1 MQDATA
7 STSTAAAAASAAQ
20 PQVIK
25 SRLLKQLEKDIAAA
39 TSPMAGAAARAKR
52 AMLLA
57 RHGAV
62 TEAREAL
69 TALHQLSFQH
79 PHPEIGAW
87 LHMAEGLMSYYNGFV
102 AQQAW
107 DRIQRAHA
115 IAATLPALIEV
126 RVLASA
132 WLAQLAF
139 IRHDPAALVE
149 HAKRCLDEALPAHN
163 VAMARVSMAMGV
175 GWHYAG
181 DIEAAQR
188 WYIRARRH
196 AAVEG
201 DDASL
206 SALMFNMAG
215 MRASQ
220 LRRESLSG
228 QAPRGPE
235 LLLTVDSMHHFD
247 EAVGAQMMADLT
259 PVLRAQVLTMQGGYD
274 EARRLYEEHLPQAMS
289 LGLERLGSSL
299 LSDLAWCRANLG
311 QHEHALHQA
320 REAEIELDPDCELDD
335 RAITHSRLA
344 QTFRL
349 LGETADADRHQ
360 TLADEAWRQFA
371 EQQQQWRDLLAG
383 SALQA

>member
-1 MQDATA
+1 MQDASPDATPSPA
-7 STSTAAAAASAAQ
+7 
-20 PQVIK
+20 IK
-25 SRLLKQLEKDIAAA
+25 SRLLKQLEKEIAAA
-39 TSPMAGAAARAKR
+39 TSPMASAGARAKR

-62 TEAREAL
+62 GEAREAL

-107 DRIQRAHA
+107 DRIQRAQA
-115 IAATLPALIEV
+115 IAGSAPALVEV
-126 RVLASA
+126 RVLAAA

-149 HAKRCLDEALPAHN
+149 HARRCLDEALPDHH
-163 VAMARVSMAMGV
+163 VALARVAMAMGV

-181 DIEAAQR
+181 DVESAQR
-188 WYIRARRH
+188 WYIRARHH

-220 LRRESLSG
+220 LRRESLW
-228 QAPRGPE
+228 AHAARGPE

-247 EAVGAQMMADLT
+247 EAVGAQMMGELR
-259 PVLRAQVLTMQGGYD
+259 PVLRAQVLTMQGGFD
-274 EARRLYEEHLPQAMS
+274 EARQLYEEHLPQAMS

-320 REAEIELDPDCELDD
+320 REAEIELEPDCELDD

-349 LGETADADRHQ
+349 LGEIADADRHQ
-360 TLADEAWRQFA
+360 ALADEAWQQFA
-371 EQQQQWRDLLAG
+371 DQQRQWRDLLGASG
-383 SALQA
+383 LTP

>member
-1 MQDATA
+1 MQDASPDATPSPA
-7 STSTAAAAASAAQ
+7 
-20 PQVIK
+20 IK
-25 SRLLKQLEKDIAAA
+25 SRLLKQLEKEIAAA
-39 TSPMAGAAARAKR
+39 ASPMASAGARAKR

-62 TEAREAL
+62 GEAREAL

-107 DRIQRAHA
+107 DRIQRAQA
-115 IAATLPALIEV
+115 IAGSAPALVEV
-126 RVLASA
+126 RVLAAA

-149 HAKRCLDEALPAHN
+149 HARRCLDEALPDHH
-163 VAMARVSMAMGV
+163 VALARMAMAMGV

-181 DIEAAQR
+181 DVESAQR
-188 WYIRARRH
+188 WYIRARHH

-220 LRRESLSG
+220 LRRESLW
-228 QAPRGPE
+228 AHAARGPE

-247 EAVGAQMMADLT
+247 EAVGAQMMGELR
-259 PVLRAQVLTMQGGYD
+259 PVLRAQVLTMQGGFD
-274 EARRLYEEHLPQAMS
+274 EARQLYEEHLPQAMS

-349 LGETADADRHQ
+349 LGEIADADRHQ
-360 TLADEAWRQFA
+360 ALADEAWQQFA
-371 EQQQQWRDLLAG
+371 DQQRQWRDLLGASG
-383 SALQA
+383 LTP

>member
-1 MQDATA
+1 MHDASPDA
-7 STSTAAAAASAAQ
+7 NL
-20 PQVIK
+20 PPVIK

-39 TSPMAGAAARAKR
+39 ASPMASAAARAKR

-62 TEAREAL
+62 GEAREAL

-79 PHPEIGAW
+79 PHPEIGSW

-107 DRIQRAHA
+107 DRIQRAQA
-115 IAATLPALIEV
+115 IAGNAPSLREV

-132 WLAQLAF
+132 WLAQLGF
-139 IRHDPAALVE
+139 IRHDPAAMVE
-149 HAKRCLDEALPAHN
+149 HARRCLDEALPEDN
-163 VAMARVSMAMGV
+163 VALARVSMAMGV

-188 WYIRARRH
+188 WYIKARRH
-196 AAVEG
+196 AAMEG

-215 MRASQ
+215 MRAAQ
-220 LRRESLSG
+220 LRRESLSSH
-228 QAPRGPE
+228 AARGPE

-247 EAVGAQMMADLT
+247 AAVGAQMMNELT
-259 PVLRAQVLTMQGGYD
+259 PVLRAQVLTMQGRFD
-274 EARRLYEEHLPQAMS
+274 EARQLYEEHLPQAMS

-344 QTFRL
+344 QTFRH
-349 LGETADADRHQ
+349 LGEAADAERHQ
-360 TLADEAWRQFA
+360 ALADTAWAQFA
-371 EQQQQWRDLLAG
+371 EQQGQWR
-383 SALQA
+383 ALITASGLEPAA

>member
-1 MQDATA
+1 MHDA
-7 STSTAAAAASAAQ
+7 SPEAAPA
-20 PQVIK
+20 PVIK
-25 SRLLKQLEKDIAAA
+25 SRLLKQLDKDIAAA
-39 TSPMAGAAARAKR
+39 KSPMASAGARAKR

-62 TEAREAL
+62 VEAREAL

-87 LHMAEGLMSYYNGFV
+87 LHLAEGLMSYYNGFV
-102 AQQAW
+102 VQQAQ
-107 DRIQRAHA
+107 DRIQRAQT
-115 IAATLPALIEV
+115 IAATLPALAEV
-126 RVLASA
+126 RVLAAA

-149 HAKRCLDEALPAHN
+149 HARRCLDEAGPDHN
-163 VAMARVSMAMGV
+163 VAQARVAMAMGV

-181 DIEAAQR
+181 DIEIAQR

-196 AAVEG
+196 ASMEG

-220 LRRESLSG
+220 LRRESLS
-228 QAPRGPE
+228 AHAARGPE
-235 LLLTVDSMHHFD
+235 LLLTVDSVRHYD
-247 EAVGAQMMADLT
+247 AAVGAQMMNELT
-259 PVLRAQVLTMQGGYD
+259 PVLRAQVLTMQGRFD
-274 EARRLYEEHLPQAMS
+274 EARQLYEEHLPQAMS

-299 LSDLAWCRANLG
+299 LSDLAWCRVNLG
-311 QHEHALHQA
+311 QHELALSQA

-349 LGETADADRHQ
+349 LSETADADRHQ
-360 TLADEAWRQFA
+360 TLADEAWAQFGA
-371 EQQQQWRDLLAG
+371 QQLQWRELLLA
-383 SALQA
+383 SDLQP

>member
-1 MQDATA
+1 MHDASAPPA
-7 STSTAAAAASAAQ
+7 SAATAAA
-20 PQVIK
+20 PLVIK
-25 SRLLKQLEKDIAAA
+25 SRLLKQLDKDIAAA
-39 TSPMAGAAARAKR
+39 TSPTASAAARAKR

-62 TEAREAL
+62 GEAREAL

-115 IAATLPALIEV
+115 IAGTAPAHIEV

-139 IRHDPAALVE
+139 IRHDPAALVA
-149 HAKRCLDEALPAHN
+149 HAKRCLDEAPPEHN
-163 VAMARVSMAMGV
+163 VALARVAMTMGL

-181 DIEAAQR
+181 DNAAAQR

-196 AAVEG
+196 ASVEG

-220 LRRESLSG
+220 LRRESLAS
-228 QAPRGPE
+228 QSWRGSE
-235 LLLTVDSMHHFD
+235 LMLSVDSVHHFD
-247 EAVGAQMMADLT
+247 EAVGAQMMTELT
-259 PVLRAQVLTMQGGYD
+259 PVLRAQVLTMQGGFD

-349 LGETADADRHQ
+349 LGEAADADRHQ
-360 TLADEAWRQFA
+360 ALADEAWREFA

-383 SALQA
+383 SELQA

>member
-1 MQDATA
+1 MHDA
-7 STSTAAAAASAAQ
+7 SPASA
-20 PQVIK
+20 PPPVIK
-25 SRLLKQLEKDIAAA
+25 SRLLKQLDKEIAAA
-39 TSPMAGAAARAKR
+39 TSPMASAGARAKR

-62 TEAREAL
+62 GEAREAL

-107 DRIQRAHA
+107 DRIQRAQT
-115 IAATLPALIEV
+115 IAGTAPSLVEV

-149 HAKRCLDEALPAHN
+149 HATRCLDEALPEHN
-163 VAMARVSMAMGV
+163 VAMARMAMAMGV
-175 GWHYAG
+175 SWHYAG
-181 DIEAAQR
+181 DTEAAQA

-196 AAVEG
+196 ASMEG

-228 QAPRGPE
+228 HSARGPE

-247 EAVGAQMMADLT
+247 AAVGAQMMSELT
-259 PVLRAQVLTMQGGYD
+259 PVLRAQVLTMQGSFD
-274 EARRLYEEHLPQAMS
+274 DARRLYEEHLPQAMS

-311 QHEHALHQA
+311 QMEHALHQA

-335 RAITHSRLA
+335 RAITHSRLG

-360 TLADEAWRQFA
+360 ALADTAWAQFA
-371 EQQQQWRDLLAG
+371 DQQRQWRELLAASG
-383 SALQA
+383 LKP

>member
-1 MQDATA
+1 MQDASPDATPSPA
-7 STSTAAAAASAAQ
+7 
-20 PQVIK
+20 IK
-25 SRLLKQLEKDIAAA
+25 SRLLKQLEKEIAAA
-39 TSPMAGAAARAKR
+39 ASPMASAGARAKR

-62 TEAREAL
+62 GEAREAL

-87 LHMAEGLMSYYNGFV
+87 LHMAEGLMSSYNGFV

-107 DRIQRAHA
+107 DRIQRAQA
-115 IAATLPALIEV
+115 IAGSAPALVEV
-126 RVLASA
+126 RVLAAA

-149 HAKRCLDEALPAHN
+149 HARRCLDEALPDHH
-163 VAMARVSMAMGV
+163 VALARVAMAMGV

-181 DIEAAQR
+181 DVESAQR
-188 WYIRARRH
+188 WYIRARHH

-220 LRRESLSG
+220 LRRESLW
-228 QAPRGPE
+228 AHAARGPE

-247 EAVGAQMMADLT
+247 EAVGAQMMGELR
-259 PVLRAQVLTMQGGYD
+259 PVLRAQVLTMQGGFD
-274 EARRLYEEHLPQAMS
+274 EARQLYEEHLPQAMS

-349 LGETADADRHQ
+349 LGEIADADRHQ
-360 TLADEAWRQFA
+360 ALADEAWQQFA
-371 EQQQQWRDLLAG
+371 DQQRQWRDLLGASG
-383 SALQA
+383 LTP

>member
-1 MQDATA
+1 MQDASPDATPSPA
-7 STSTAAAAASAAQ
+7 
-20 PQVIK
+20 IK
-25 SRLLKQLEKDIAAA
+25 SRLLKQLEKEIAAA
-39 TSPMAGAAARAKR
+39 TSPMASAGARAKR

-62 TEAREAL
+62 GEAREAL

-107 DRIQRAHA
+107 DRIQRAQA
-115 IAATLPALIEV
+115 IAGSAPALVEV
-126 RVLASA
+126 RVLAAA

-149 HAKRCLDEALPAHN
+149 HARRCLDEALPDHH
-163 VAMARVSMAMGV
+163 VALARVAMAMGV

-181 DIEAAQR
+181 DVESAQR
-188 WYIRARRH
+188 WYIRARHH

-220 LRRESLSG
+220 LRRESLW
-228 QAPRGPE
+228 AHAARGPE

-247 EAVGAQMMADLT
+247 EAVGAQMMGELR
-259 PVLRAQVLTMQGGYD
+259 PVLRAQVLTMQGGFD
-274 EARRLYEEHLPQAMS
+274 EARQLYEEHLPQAMS

-349 LGETADADRHQ
+349 LGEIADADRHQ
-360 TLADEAWRQFA
+360 ALADEAWQQFA
-371 EQQQQWRDLLAG
+371 DQQRQWRDLLGASG
-383 SALQA
+383 LTP